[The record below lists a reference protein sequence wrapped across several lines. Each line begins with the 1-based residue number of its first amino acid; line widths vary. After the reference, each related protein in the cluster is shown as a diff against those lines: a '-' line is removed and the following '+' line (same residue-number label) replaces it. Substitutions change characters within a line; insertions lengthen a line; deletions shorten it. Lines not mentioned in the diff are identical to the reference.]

1 MKITTAISY
10 SSILDIFFEQ
20 TASMQLKHEEWT
32 SLVSP
37 AFLKTLENL
46 SRFSTGLAYRQL
58 ENATIKELSL
68 CHKLW
73 FSNHYIFGT
82 SSSEDIVV

>member
-10 SSILDIFFEQ
+10 YSILDIFFEQ

-37 AFLKTLENL
+37 AFLKTLL
-46 SRFSTGLAYRQL
+46 KYRQL

-73 FSNHYIFGT
+73 FSNHYTFGT